1 MVHHSHR
8 SAQRKS
14 QGPDMAGQEGSTEM
28 NVGAGPVQSGGENGT
43 LAVHS
48 KDDIKHLQ
56 GLPVSSYPDLQTG
69 SVITHFRQWLTFLFF
84 LVTRK
89 LSVTA
94 LRITFIFGGPD
105 KFNIHIYCF
114 HYKI

>member
-1 MVHHSHR
+1 
-8 SAQRKS
+8 
-14 QGPDMAGQEGSTEM
+14 MAGQEGSTELT
-28 NVGAGPVQSGGENGT
+28 VGAGPVQSGGENGT

-69 SVITHFRQWLTFLFF
+69 SVITHFRHWLTFLFF

-94 LRITFIFGGPD
+94 LRITLIFGGPD